1 MLGGIPLLVPS
12 AYGLISLIVL
22 AVLRGYLV
30 PRRIL
35 EDVRKDRDD
44 RVAEAHALAEMWRSA
59 YEYERE
65 ARGKLAEHSDLS
77 IATARTATAA
87 LRAVTAPPVEG
98 DPDANAVA

>member
-1 MLGGIPLLVPS
+1 MVFGIQLLEPS
-12 AYGLISLIVL
+12 GWGIVALIAL

-44 RVAEAHALAEMWRSA
+44 RVAEAHAIAEMWHAA

-65 ARGKLAEHSDLS
+65 ARGQLAQHSELS
-77 IATARTATAA
+77 IATASAATAA
-87 LRAVTAPPVEG
+87 LRAVAAPAGEG
-98 DPDANAVA
+98 NPDANAVA